1 MVKVVVAVVKRE
13 RTMGESV
20 KKPSSSL
27 GGSNESVQ
35 KHFEDGR
42 GGKKEEEEEEEE
54 EEGKKSLSLGRKIDR
69 RLDKRVEGKLMK

>member
-54 EEGKKSLSLGRKIDR
+54 EEGKKSLSFSLSLSLGRKSIDD
-69 RLDKRVEGKLMK
+69 LTSA